1 MYIPYRLYSTV
12 PLVFQEWWPLGPMGM
27 GVDQAMGQIAAPRS
41 RQSDIAKLGGGGS
54 AGSSTP
60 LSRFEMPRHMFQ
72 VPYT

>member
-1 MYIPYRLYSTV
+1 
-12 PLVFQEWWPLGPMGM
+12 MGM